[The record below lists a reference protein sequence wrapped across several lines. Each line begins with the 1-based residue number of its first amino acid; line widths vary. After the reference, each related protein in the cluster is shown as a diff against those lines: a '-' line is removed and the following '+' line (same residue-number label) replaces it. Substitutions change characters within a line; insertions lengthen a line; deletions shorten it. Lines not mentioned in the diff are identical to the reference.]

1 MWAKRVYLI
10 DTAMPSSTRRL
21 YQLLVRVDIKLMV
34 ESLIISWYVSSRVV
48 SHSLY
53 NFSLF
58 TSHAN
63 NYNEVGFLPFFQ
75 CIPGFFFCNRQHEIA
90 SSSYTQGVQHYSWF

>member
-10 DTAMPSSTRRL
+10 DSARIPSSARL
-21 YQLLVRVDIKLMV
+21 YQPLVRVDIKFIV

-58 TSHAN
+58 TSHGN
-63 NYNEVGFLPFFQ
+63 NYMKLVFSPFFSASQ
-75 CIPGFFFCNRQHEIA
+75 LFFFCNRQHEIA
-90 SSSYTQGVQHYSWF
+90 IYSYTQGVQHYSWF